1 MCLQACYGSILGS
14 TVALCCS
21 PVYNPSGKYMVK
33 LHFNGV
39 PRKVIVDDRLPVDR
53 SGRLLCSYSTNP
65 NELWVSII
73 EKAYLKVHGGYD
85 FPGSNSGIDLFA
97 LTGWIPESMR
107 TRGDDFN
114 VDRTWERLQSGSKYG
129 DCLITIATGPLT
141 DAEEERFG
149 LVSTHAYALLDVKE
163 VLGHKLVQLKNPWSH
178 KRWRGKFSQSDDV
191 NWTPELRAA
200 LQVLALGFEPFGMFG
215 MERSPLCGCVAF
227 CSLTRS
233 RLCKWTT
240 AFSGLITSPCCGIF
254 TAFTSIGTQSCL
266 RSVV

>member
-1 MCLQACYGSILGS
+1 VFVCH
-14 TVALCCS
+14 S

-114 VDRTWERLQSGSKYG
+114 VDRTWERLRSGSEFG

-141 DAEEERFG
+141 EAEEEMYG

-178 KRWRGKFSQSDDV
+178 KRWRGKFSQTDDL

-200 LQVLALGFEPFGMFG
+200 LRVLCPVVWRVNQCLH
-215 MERSPLCGCVAF
+215 GCIWYRR
-227 CSLTRS
+227 SLTRS
-233 RLCKWTT
+233 RRCKWTT
-240 AFSGLITSPCCGIF
+240 GFSGLTTSPCCGIS
-254 TAFTSIGTQSCL
+254 TASISIGTQSCSG
-266 RSVV
+266 SVVWCMVRGHSPPRARRMTVSP